1 MANSR
6 PLASLSAAVDCF
18 FHRLREK
25 ANKLS
30 HSRQSVRLRVVS
42 TFQTLS
48 AKVISFVC
56 DLAMPSDCV
65 GTGYLDLHWN
75 MFCFALCVETPNTHG
90 GVYGKNRKI
99 NRGRVPGQHCL

>member
-65 GTGYLDLHWN
+65 GTRLSGSALEYVLL
-75 MFCFALCVETPNTHG
+75 ALCVETTHG

-99 NRGRVPGQHCL
+99 NRGRVPGQHGL